1 MKMKSKNNWTMRAAV
16 LMFALVL
23 ITSSFV
29 GGTFAKYVTSGGA
42 MDNARVAIFGVEI
55 NAQGAMFKTEYAK
68 NPASAELAATNSVVT
83 SETNKKVVA
92 PGTEGDLVSAN
103 ITGKPEVAVKVE
115 YKPELTLTN
124 WTLVGGEEYCPI
136 VFTVNGRTYG
146 MTGMQPKTGALDV
159 TATSISDLKAKV
171 ETAIKSYSKVYKA
184 NENLGEAT
192 RATGTDNVKVSW
204 YWAFDG
210 NNDENDTY
218 LGNQAA
224 AGNAAEVNLNITT
237 TVTQID

>member
-29 GGTFAKYVTSGGA
+29 GGTFAKYVTSEGA
-42 MDNARVAIFGVEI
+42 MDNARVAKFGVTI
-55 NAQGAMFKTEYAK
+55 NAQGEMFKTEYER
-68 NPASAELAATNSVVT
+68 NPLSTALTATNSVVT
-83 SETNKKVVA
+83 SEADKKVVA

-124 WTLVGGEEYCPI
+124 WTLASGTEYCPI
-136 VFTVNGRTYG
+136 VFTVNGKTYG
-146 MTGMQPKTGALDV
+146 MSGMKPKTGALDE
-159 TATSISDLKAKV
+159 TAATINELKTKV
-171 ETAIKSYSKVYKA
+171 EAAIESYGKVYEA
-184 NENLGEAT
+184 NADLGEAT
-192 RATGTDNVKVSW
+192 KAAGTDNVKVSW
-204 YWAFDG
+204 YWAFEG
-210 NNDENDTY
+210 NSDENDTY

-224 AGNAAEVNLNITT
+224 DGNASKVKLNITT